1 MRQRVF
7 RGKRGAAAPGE
18 ALPVGERPSWPPKPV
33 TPVRPARGGE
43 AILIALIL
51 SHHLPL
57 IVT

>member
-1 MRQRVF
+1 M
-7 RGKRGAAAPGE
+7 AAETGN
-18 ALPVGERPSWPPKPV
+18 
-33 TPVRPARGGE
+33 PVRPARGGE